1 MAFWGWGGIFDEVVF
16 YGSGLERACVESRLG
31 GFFFF
36 FGEGGGGGVGMGAG
50 FGWGRGFGY

>member
-36 FGEGGGGGVGMGAG
+36 FGDDEYVCLEM
-50 FGWGRGFGY
+50 